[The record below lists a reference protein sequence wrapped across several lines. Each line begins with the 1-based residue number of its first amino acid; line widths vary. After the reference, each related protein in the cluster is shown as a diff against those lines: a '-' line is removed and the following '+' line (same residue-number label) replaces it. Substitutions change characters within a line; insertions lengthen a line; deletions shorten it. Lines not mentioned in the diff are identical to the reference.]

1 MSVAADPHAALR
13 VDGARRRTR
22 WRRQRRGGGDD
33 DGATLYIVLPR
44 RAPRLVLVAPS
55 PLQRTPSGLT
65 NERRE
70 SRCGPGGGGCGW
82 KDAMAAI
89 LQLRSVSENTFL
101 FY

>member
-1 MSVAADPHAALR
+1 MAAAAA
-13 VDGARRRTR
+13 G
-22 WRRQRRGGGDD
+22 GGGDD
-33 DGATLYIVLPR
+33 GGATSYIILPR

-65 NERRE
+65 NERLK
-70 SRCGPGGGGCGW
+70 SRCGPGGGCGW

-89 LQLRSVSENTFL
+89 LQLQSVSENTFL